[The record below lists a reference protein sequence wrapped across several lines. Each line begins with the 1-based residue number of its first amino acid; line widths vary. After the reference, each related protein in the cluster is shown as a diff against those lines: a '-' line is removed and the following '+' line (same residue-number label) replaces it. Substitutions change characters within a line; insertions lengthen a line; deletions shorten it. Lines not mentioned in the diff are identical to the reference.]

1 MPRMRRGGVVKD
13 CVIEA
18 EVDDCG
24 ATYVGPVVSVFIRM
38 GGRRMG
44 VDWQKIAR
52 GIVRE
57 VSKSNPDP
65 EVREL
70 AAAVGESMDA
80 TKPQLH
86 TIKTWPEPFQA
97 VMSGRKRFEFR
108 RDDRG
113 FAEGDTVRLVEWD
126 PSASDAETGLCIEA
140 RIGYVLR
147 GGFGVPDGFVVFS
160 LHDVRRIT

>member
-1 MPRMRRGGVVKD
+1 MNDDFVV
-13 CVIEA
+13 EA

-24 ATYVGPVVSVFIRM
+24 ATYVGPVSRAFVRLGGCRVS
-38 GGRRMG
+38 

-65 EVREL
+65 KVREL
-70 AAAVGESMDA
+70 AGAVGESMDVA
-80 TKPQLH
+80 RPKLH
-86 TIKTWPEPFQA
+86 TLKTWPEPFQA

-113 FAEGDTVRLVEWD
+113 FAEGDTVRLVEWN
-126 PSASDAETGLCIEA
+126 PSATIAETGLCIEA

-160 LHDVRRIT
+160 LHDVRRIA